1 MIYNA
6 EVVDVNLHRLRAFVV
21 VADELHFTRAATRLF
36 VAQQSLSRQIA
47 ELETAIGTPL
57 LHRTSR
63 RVELTAAGEA
73 FLVAVT
79 ETLDRFDRG
88 VAQARALGDQTSGV
102 LRVGFITGA
111 ALELTAPILSSF
123 TAAHPDVQ
131 IELHEY
137 GLADPSAGAAT
148 SDSDVAFIRLPST
161 TTDLVT
167 HRLFSE
173 PCVVG
178 VSGRHRL
185 ASNRRV
191 RLSDLLTETLAIGRT
206 DDRAW
211 RDFWILADY
220 RADGDVP
227 RLVETTSQSE
237 ELEVVSAGL
246 ACTITPAAAARYAP
260 HPGIR
265 FIPIDDSPRSV
276 VALAHRSG
284 PLDPT
289 ARAFVAHALAVRDA
303 EHDLVAGIENPR

>member
-6 EVVDVNLHRLRAFVV
+6 EVVDVHLRRLRAFVV
-21 VADELHFTRAATRLF
+21 VAEELHFTRAATRLF

-123 TAAHPDVQ
+123 TAAHPEVQ

-137 GLADPSAGAAT
+137 GLADPSAGAG

-185 ASNRRV
+185 ASNSRV
-191 RLSDLLTETLAIGRT
+191 RVSDLLAETLAVGCT
-206 DDRAW
+206 DDHAW

-220 RADGDVP
+220 RADGDTP

-246 ACTITPAAAARYAP
+246 ACTVTPAAAARYAP

-276 VALAHRSG
+276 VALAHRAG

-289 ARAFVAHALAVRDA
+289 VRAFVANALAVRDD
-303 EHDLVAGIENPR
+303 ERDLVAGIENPQ